1 MAILNPNEE
10 QLREILATAK
20 TVAIVGVSNK
30 PDRASYQV
38 AHYLREN
45 TPYRFFYINPVLEE
59 LFGEKVYSSLADV
72 PGHIDIVDVFR
83 KSEDIP
89 PVMDAAIEARVGTFW
104 MQLGIENQD
113 QADRGFE
120 HGLNVVEDLC
130 IKVEIARLK
139 PFN

>member
-1 MAILNPNEE
+1 MAILNPNDE
-10 QLREILATAK
+10 QLREILAQAK

-38 AHYLREN
+38 AQYLREH
-45 TPYRFFYINPVLEE
+45 TPYTFFYINPVLEE
-59 LFGEKVYSSLADV
+59 LFGEKVYKSLADV
-72 PGHIDIVDVFR
+72 PGQIDIVDVFR

-113 QADRGFE
+113 QAARGFE

-130 IKVEIARLK
+130 IKVEIARLA

>member
-1 MAILNPNEE
+1 MAILNPND
-10 QLREILATAK
+10 QQVTDILRSAK

-38 AHYLREN
+38 AQYLREN
-45 TPYRFFYINPVLEE
+45 SPYSFFYINPVLEE
-59 LFGEKVYSSLADV
+59 LFGEKVYKSLADV
-72 PGHIDIVDVFR
+72 PGQIDIVDVFR

-113 QADRGFE
+113 QAERGFE
-120 HGLNVVEDLC
+120 HGLNVIEDLC
-130 IKVEIARLK
+130 IKIEIARLK

>member
-1 MAILNPNEE
+1 MAILNPNDE
-10 QLREILATAK
+10 QLREILAQAK

-38 AHYLREN
+38 AQYLREH
-45 TPYRFFYINPVLEE
+45 TPYTFFYINPVLEE
-59 LFGEKVYSSLADV
+59 LFGEKVYKSLADV
-72 PGHIDIVDVFR
+72 PGQIDIVDVFR

-113 QADRGFE
+113 QAARGFE
-120 HGLNVVEDLC
+120 HCLNVVEDLC
-130 IKVEIARLK
+130 IKVEIARLA

>member
-1 MAILNPNEE
+1 MAILNPNDE
-10 QLREILATAK
+10 QVREILAKAK

-38 AHYLREN
+38 AQYLREN
-45 TPYRFFYINPVLEE
+45 SPYQFFYINPVLEE
-59 LFGEKVYSSLADV
+59 LFGEKVYKSLADV

-83 KSEDIP
+83 KSEDIQ

-120 HGLNVVEDLC
+120 HGLNIVEDLC
-130 IKVEIARLK
+130 IKVEIARLQ
-139 PFN
+139 PFS